1 MELFLNVDTYTKHE
15 ATDRKKLRD
24 GLDCNRKN
32 LPVAAKIT
40 ARYLA
45 PQTMR
50 PATMVAWGAPV
61 NSQPSNGVLRLL
73 D

>member
-32 LPVAAKIT
+32 LPAAAKIT

-50 PATMVAWGAPV
+50 PATMVA
-61 NSQPSNGVLRLL
+61 
-73 D
+73 